1 MFDNL
6 LQLIKEN
13 AGESIINNP
22 AIPNEKNDAAIQ
34 VAGEGIMN
42 QLKGVLAGGGMQNL
56 MEMFQGGN
64 TTSNP
69 MVGQIEA
76 EELKPSS
83 FCNNVAQ
90 SLMSKFGIDAGQ
102 AQNIVNNLVPG
113 VMSKFVQKTND
124 PNDNSFDI
132 QGILSSLSG
141 TSGGAGILDSVKK
154 LF

>member
-34 VAGEGIMN
+34 VAGEGI
-42 QLKGVLAGGGMQNL
+42 
-56 MEMFQGGN
+56 
-64 TTSNP
+64 NP
-69 MVGQIEA
+69 MVGQI
-76 EELKPSS
+76 S
-83 FCNNVAQ
+83 NNVAQ

-124 PNDNSFDI
+124 PNDNSLDI

>member
-1 MFDNL
+1 
-6 LQLIKEN
+6 
-13 AGESIINNP
+13 
-22 AIPNEKNDAAIQ
+22 
-34 VAGEGIMN
+34 
-42 QLKGVLAGGGMQNL
+42 
-56 MEMFQGGN
+56 
-64 TTSNP
+64 
-69 MVGQIEA
+69 
-76 EELKPSS
+76 
-83 FCNNVAQ
+83 
-90 SLMSKFGIDAGQ
+90 MSKFGIDAGQ

>member
-42 QLKGVLAGGGMQNL
+42 QLKGV
-56 MEMFQGGN
+56 
-64 TTSNP
+64 P
-69 MVGQIEA
+69 MVGQI
-76 EELKPSS
+76 S
-83 FCNNVAQ
+83 NNVAQ